1 MSFQAVLEE
10 VVKDSIRS
18 AICIDDRYAPA
29 YYRKDDLIFDEP
41 AQLYNSFRDVGQC
54 DLDIYQFKNIEE
66 SWRKD
71 YMLLNKDLM
80 ILDWE
85 LDAGGGFESAVT
97 ILADVIESQR
107 IPFVLIYTNHR
118 DLNAI
123 GKTLI
128 GRFNPITE
136 DVRESL
142 YVELDKSFGF
152 ISDDKDSIDSEIF
165 FDQTR
170 DRFFEYFF
178 HYRERPRIH
187 EELITAFAESFKIK
201 TEHRDNIAKKINAV
215 INSRIGITGD
225 AILDLSLFV
234 LNEDSSGKCYD
245 ISRIEIEGHA
255 YKIDGTIILLY
266 HKETEN
272 AGIEPRNLFSE
283 FAKTVVN
290 NPHNYLTILSLEFKD
305 KLREDFSSIG
315 LKFSQIDD
323 KAFFYHLNNYRTE
336 DGSAFDLKYIYDF
349 ILKNW
354 IGDLHCQRLNASSKV
369 LEFLD
374 ERYQAIKDNV
384 PSKVTK
390 EDSEFL
396 KELVRYSSFIS
407 CIYLQVREDCTLRFG
422 DIFVNEEKGDE
433 FFICITPLCDCVRS
447 DEKIKNNFYF
457 VRGIDDHDDYT
468 ALENAESDY
477 YSFLDFSGRT
487 CSVRWICKPFTAHI
501 TSNDINK
508 LNLSYCGNDLKVKH
522 VARLKENFTQR
533 IANQSFG
540 YGYRVGIDLPHL
552 NEPEKS

>member
-1 MSFQAVLEE
+1 MNFQAVLEK

-29 YYRKDDLIFDEP
+29 YYREDDLIFEEP

-54 DLDIYQFKNIEE
+54 DLDIYQFKTIEE
-66 SWRKD
+66 SWHKE

-97 ILADVIESQR
+97 ILKDVIDSQK
-107 IPFVLIYTNHR
+107 IPFILIYTNTR
-118 DLNAI
+118 DLHTI

-128 GRFNPITE
+128 SRFNPITE
-136 DVRESL
+136 DVQHSL
-142 YVELDKSFGF
+142 YGDFDKSFGF
-152 ISDDKDSIDSEIF
+152 ISDDKDSIDSEEF
-165 FDQTR
+165 FDQIR
-170 DRFFEYFF
+170 DRLFEYFF
-178 HYRERPRIH
+178 YYGKKAEIY
-187 EELITAFAESFKIK
+187 EELIGGFADSFKIK
-201 TEHRDNIAKKINAV
+201 IEHRDKIAKKIDDVVNP
-215 INSRIGITGD
+215 RIGITGD
-225 AILDLSLFV
+225 TILDLSLFV

-245 ISRIEIEGHA
+245 ISRIEIEEHA

-266 HKETEN
+266 QKEREKI
-272 AGIEPRNLFSE
+272 GIEPQNLFSE

-315 LKFSQIDD
+315 LRFSQIND

-336 DGSAFDLKYIYDF
+336 NGRVFDLKYIYDF
-349 ILKNW
+349 ILKSW
-354 IGDLHCQRLNASSKV
+354 IGDLYCQRLNEKSK
-369 LEFLD
+369 LLSFLD
-374 ERYQAIKDNV
+374 EYYEEIKDNV
-384 PSKVTK
+384 PSNVIK
-390 EDSEFL
+390 EDTEFL

-407 CIYLQVREDCTLRFG
+407 CIDLKDREDCTLRFG

-433 FFICITPLCDCVRS
+433 FFICITPLCDCVRP
-447 DEKIKNNFYF
+447 DEKIKDNFYF
-457 VRGIDDHDDYT
+457 VRGIDEHDDYT
-468 ALENAESDY
+468 ALKSAESDY

-501 TSNDINK
+501 TSNDIND
-508 LNLSYCGNDLKVKH
+508 LNFNYCGNTLKLKH
-522 VARLKENFTQR
+522 VALLKENFAQR

-552 NEPEKS
+552 NEPEKP